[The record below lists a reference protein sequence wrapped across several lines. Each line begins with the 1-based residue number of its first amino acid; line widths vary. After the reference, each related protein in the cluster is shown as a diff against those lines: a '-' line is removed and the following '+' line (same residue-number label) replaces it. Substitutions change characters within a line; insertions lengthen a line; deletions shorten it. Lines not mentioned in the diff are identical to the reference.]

1 MRGTH
6 FSVGRLSYVIQVGQS
21 NHGFL
26 KAENLSKCGQRG
38 DDNEGSGRCDTASF
52 EDVGRGSSA
61 RNVSS
66 LKSGKGKET
75 DSSVETPERNGA
87 L

>member
-1 MRGTH
+1 MKGTH

-26 KAENLSKCGQRG
+26 KAENLSWLWSEREVLTMKGQG
-38 DDNEGSGRCDTASF
+38 DVTRLT
-52 EDVGRGSSA
+52 EDVGRGSGA
-61 RNVSS
+61 RDVSS

-75 DSSVETPERNGA
+75 PERNAA